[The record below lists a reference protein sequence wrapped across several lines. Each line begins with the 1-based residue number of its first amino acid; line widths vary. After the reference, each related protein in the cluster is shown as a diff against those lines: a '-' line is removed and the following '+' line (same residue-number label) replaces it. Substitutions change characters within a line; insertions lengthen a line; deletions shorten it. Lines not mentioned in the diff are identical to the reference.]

1 MTSQHFIK
9 TEAVIL
15 KRTNYGD
22 GDRIITFFSPS
33 LGKFASVAKGSRKLA
48 SRKRSFLEPGNH
60 LSIQLRTSKGLP
72 YLDQLVLLN
81 EFSST
86 KKELPQ
92 MKQLFQVLEILDR
105 LTVEG
110 EEYSKVFQQLL
121 QVLEK
126 INSHLSTKEI
136 KSDLW
141 SMLNEL
147 GYAEEGEISGSI
159 TKLISEITDR
169 PLKSFTFLTVYNIK

>member
-1 MTSQHFIK
+1 
-9 TEAVIL
+9 
-15 KRTNYGD
+15 
-22 GDRIITFFSPS
+22 
-33 LGKFASVAKGSRKLA
+33 
-48 SRKRSFLEPGNH
+48 
-60 LSIQLRTSKGLP
+60 
-72 YLDQLVLLN
+72 
-81 EFSST
+81 
-86 KKELPQ
+86 

-126 INSHLSTKEI
+126 INNHLSTKEI